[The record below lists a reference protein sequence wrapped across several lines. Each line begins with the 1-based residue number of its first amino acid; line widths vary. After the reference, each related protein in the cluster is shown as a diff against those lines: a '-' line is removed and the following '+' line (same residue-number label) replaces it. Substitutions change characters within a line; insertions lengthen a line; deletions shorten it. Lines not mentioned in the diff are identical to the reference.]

1 MRGSECNMDNIYVI
15 VKSKSTGI
23 SSMTKIREIAF
34 DMYEKELILIS
45 RDTGEIFASIEL
57 NFNPKT
63 EEMSSIVAKLVNKY
77 IKQSHGEGLVM
88 TTGDFINNL
97 IDIGGIDN
105 RVTNIRF

>member
-23 SSMTKIREIAF
+23 SSMTKIRDIAF

-77 IKQSHGEGLVM
+77 IKQFRGEGVVM
-88 TTGDFINNL
+88 TTGDLINNL
-97 IDIGGIDN
+97 IDIGGIGN